1 MPHQDPT
8 LTLLIEGIT
17 AIAELLGV
25 KDEESRE
32 PAVASWA
39 AFEDQLRATPEASP
53 LGQLATRFR
62 LNTFEL
68 RCVLLGLASHIEPR
82 MSAVVASSGRD
93 VFSRSVTVRL
103 TLDRFCTS
111 AAERVEARKSFLGSG
126 ALIRQGL
133 VALGKTEV
141 GANEELLARRVSL
154 TTPTLRFLLQ
164 EDELSESVAKVARLN
179 APELSLLNVILEPGE
194 LTQVRELVENHN
206 RYRKLISDWGFDRVL
221 PYGRGL
227 TMLFSGLSGTG
238 KTLLAHA
245 LASHVERPVI
255 SLSAADLPENE
266 GIDGALRDLFSEATM
281 RDAFVL
287 IDECEALLGKND
299 KRKATAFKAIEEF
312 EGILVLTTNHPERL
326 DDALERRIIYT
337 LAFELP
343 EAPLRR
349 QIWEVHLPPEVPL
362 DGTIDLDSLAN
373 TYDFTGGTIKNAILV
388 AVNRAIAHAPES
400 PKLTMSLLEEG
411 CRSQLGYALE
421 ELTVRTTTHLRLDD
435 IILPEEAERKIR
447 EMIAAVRN
455 RSTVLNTW
463 GFGKRLVTG
472 KGIVALFDGPPGTG
486 KTLCAEII
494 AGEFERP
501 LYRVNIPE
509 VVSKWV
515 GETEKHIREIFQQAR
530 ISHAMLLFDEAD
542 SLFAARSG
550 EAQSATDRYANMEVN
565 LLLQEIERFPGICI
579 LTTNFFGSL
588 DRALIRRIQFRVTF
602 EEPDDIQ
609 RARIW
614 ETLCPPECPLHSDV
628 DFDQLS
634 KEFDMP
640 GGMIKNALLRAAY
653 WAADRGSELTMAIL
667 RDACRDEFVAAGR
680 LTRDPDYVPPK
691 RPRQHTG
698 TEETEPDAADDT
710 PGTPAQPAP
719 SAADVRARQLEH
731 AKDTR
736 DTIAAET
743 NQTSAS

>member
-1 MPHQDPT
+1 MPNQDPT

-17 AIAELLGV
+17 ATAELLGAQ
-25 KDEESRE
+25 DDDSRKSSE
-32 PAVASWA
+32 ASWST
-39 AFEDQLRATPEASP
+39 FEGKLRDTPEASP
-53 LGQLATRFR
+53 LGQLAERFR

-82 MSAVVASSGRD
+82 MSTVVASSGRD
-93 VFSRSVTVRL
+93 IFSRSVTVRL
-103 TLDRFCTS
+103 TLDRFCAS

-126 ALIRQGL
+126 ALIRHGL
-133 VALGKTEV
+133 IALGKTEA
-141 GANEELLARRVSL
+141 GANEELLARRVAL

-164 EDELSESVAKVARLN
+164 EDELSESVAKVARLDTP
-179 APELSLLNVILEPGE
+179 ALSLLNVILEPGE
-194 LTQVRELVENHN
+194 LSQVRELVENHN
-206 RYRKLISDWGFDRVL
+206 RYRRIISDWGFDRVL

-245 LASHVERPVI
+245 LASHVGRPVI

-281 RDAFVL
+281 RDALVL
-287 IDECEALLGKND
+287 IDECEALLGKSD
-299 KRKATAFKAIEEF
+299 KRKATAFKSIEEF

-388 AVNRAIAHAPES
+388 AVNRAIAQNPES
-400 PKLTMSLLEEG
+400 PKLTMALLEEG

-435 IILPEEAERKIR
+435 IILPEEADRKIR

-455 RSTVLNTW
+455 RSTVLNSW

-494 AGEFERP
+494 AGEFNRP

-602 EEPDDIQ
+602 EEPDHAQ

-614 ETLCPPECPLHSDV
+614 ETLCPTECPLDSDV
-628 DFDQLS
+628 DFAQLG
-634 KEFDMP
+634 KDFDMT

-667 RDACRDEFVAAGR
+667 REACRDEFVAAGK
-680 LTRDPDYVPPK
+680 LTRDPGYVPPK

-698 TEETEPDAADDT
+698 VDETTGALEAEPAE
-710 PGTPAQPAP
+710 PSEQGAP
-719 SAADVRARQLEH
+719 SPVDVRARQLER
-731 AKDTR
+731 AREAR
-736 DTIAAET
+736 DESATEPT
-743 NQTSAS
+743 QTSAS